1 MNKILNIYDYMTN
14 IYINKINIIYN
25 VDKNEK
31 KIRIFG
37 ENFIKNNENKYKIII
52 EGKEYNLIEEFNV
65 KSINI
70 KDNLE
75 IKLKINGN
83 ITDMSYMF
91 SGCSK
96 LSSLPDISKL
106 NTNNVISMSYIFH
119 NCSKLSF

>member
-96 LSSLPDISKL
+96 LSSLPDIS
-106 NTNNVISMSYIFH
+106 N
-119 NCSKLSF
+119 